1 MNSFTIERVLA
12 LPEILTPSTMYIVK
26 SIDSGLVEIYFTS
39 ADALEIRHVINKS
52 EVQAL
57 INDAVSGFSGT
68 LIVNTIAERDALTLS
83 ANTMVLVLDAT
94 GDVTVTAGAAT
105 YLFNTVASTWHKI
118 AEFESLDLVLTW
130 SVIQNG
136 PISSPGQIDAAV
148 GQSHT
153 HSNLGFLDKVAEDGN
168 GEFVYNGSLIGANVS
183 SLQQQITSKADLLH
197 THPVGEIVNLQ
208 AALDSK
214 ASATHT
220 HTISDISDIANYT
233 GNLVNIDGPTS
244 TYVNRP
250 TTYLI
255 TNHDSYVTYI
265 IGATNGTVSRI
276 NNVITYTPT
285 TVGAG
290 GFTINGKALAVT
302 VNDNAILQPSI
313 SAPVNNSTG
322 LGPSLDIVAST
333 FSLSS
338 PGSDTHLNT
347 DWEIAT
353 DVLFN
358 NVLWSSLAN
367 TINKTAITAPL
378 DNDSANTIVYLR
390 VRYRGTTYLS
400 DWSNT
405 VSITTK
411 TTYLPTVETVI
422 LSASDKAASD
432 QFSYSVAISE
442 DNTRIAVGSPYADIS
457 TYTDAGRTYV
467 FVWSGTSWVQEATLT
482 AAGGLNNWQ
491 FGFSVDIDATGTR
504 LAIGARKAAKHY
516 TTPYSY
522 YTSGI
527 VYIYKRTGTAWTE
540 EAFFYSDTNY
550 ISGSE
555 FGTSVAIDNG
565 GDRVVVGA
573 PYTNY
578 AGVGRGTF
586 YVFKRTE
593 TTWTKELFTTSAP
606 ASNEHCGTSVDISN
620 DGSRIIV
627 GTPHSDPVSVTDA
640 GRVDIWVRN
649 GVTWTTEA
657 ALLAS
662 DAVTLDAFGTAVA
675 ISGDGSRAIVGV
687 PLANPS
693 SLADGGKAY
702 IYSRS
707 GSTWTQEAI
716 LTASDKATSDQFGN
730 SVSIDKYGIRVAV
743 GSYLNDPGAISAAGA
758 VYLFSRS
765 GTAWTQQV
773 KLAASDKT
781 TNHWFGVSVALAP
794 VTPLLVVGASQANP
808 SGVTLAGKA
817 YLFA

>member
-12 LPEILTPSTMYIVK
+12 LPEVLAPSTMYIVK

-39 ADALEIRHVINKS
+39 ADALEVRHVINKS
-52 EVQAL
+52 EVQSL

-68 LIVNTIAERDALTLS
+68 LIVNTIAERDALVLS

-94 GDVTVTAGAAT
+94 GDGSVAAGAAT
-105 YLFNTVASTWHKI
+105 YLFNMAATIWHKI

-130 SVIQNG
+130 SMVQDG
-136 PISSPGQIDAAV
+136 PVSSPGQIDTAV

-168 GEFVYNGSLIGANVS
+168 GDFVYNGALIGANVS
-183 SLQQQITSKADLLH
+183 TLQQQITSKADLLH

-214 ASATHT
+214 ALLTHA

-233 GNLVNIDGPTS
+233 GNLINIDGPTS
-244 TYVNRP
+244 TYINRS
-250 TTYLI
+250 TTYVI

-265 IGATNGTVSRI
+265 LGTTNGTVSRI
-276 NNVITYTPT
+276 NDIITYTPA

-290 GFTINGKALAVT
+290 GFTINGKALAIT
-302 VNDNAILQPSI
+302 VNDNLILQPSI
-313 SAPVNNSTG
+313 SAPVNNAVN
-322 LGPSLDIVAST
+322 LGPSLDLV
-333 FSLSS
+333 SS
-338 PGSDTHLNT
+338 AFDVTTPGSDTHLDT
-347 DWEIAT
+347 DWQIAT

-367 TINKTAITAPL
+367 AVNKTAITASL
-378 DNDSANTIVYLR
+378 DNSSVNTVLYLR

-405 VSITTK
+405 VTITTK
-411 TTYLPTVETVI
+411 ATYLPTVETAI

-432 QFSYSVAISE
+432 QFSYAVAISE
-442 DNTRIAVGSPYADIS
+442 DNSRIVIGSPYVNIS
-457 TYTDAGRTYV
+457 TYTDVGKAYI
-467 FVWSGTSWVQEATLT
+467 FSWSGTSWVQEAILT
-482 AAGGLNNWQ
+482 PAGGLYNWQ
-491 FGFSVDIDATGTR
+491 FGYSIDIDATGTR
-504 LAIGARKAAKHY
+504 LAIGARKAAKQY

-522 YTSGI
+522 YTGGI
-527 VYIYKRTGTAWTE
+527 VYIYKRTGTSWAE
-540 EAFFYSDTNY
+540 ETFFYSDPNY
-550 ISGSE
+550 ISGAD

-578 AGVGRGTF
+578 SGPERGTV

-593 TTWTKELFTTSAP
+593 TTWTRELFNTNAPTSY
-606 ASNEHCGTSVDISN
+606 EHSGTSVDISN

-627 GTPHSDPVSVTDA
+627 GTPQSDPTAITDA

-649 GVTWTTEA
+649 GVTWTVEA
-657 ALLAS
+657 TLTAS
-662 DAVTLDAFGTAVA
+662 DKVTLDAFGTAVA
-675 ISGDGSRAIVGV
+675 ISGDGSRAIVGA
-687 PLANPS
+687 PMANPS
-693 SLADGGKAY
+693 SLADGGKVY
-702 IYSRS
+702 IYRRS
-707 GSTWTQEAI
+707 GSAWSQETI
-716 LTASDKATSDQFGN
+716 LTTSDVVANDRFGQ

-743 GSYLNDPGAISAAGA
+743 GSYLSDPGTISAAGSA
-758 VYLFSRS
+758 YLFSRS
-765 GTAWTQQV
+765 ETTWTQQT

-781 TNHWFGVSVALAP
+781 TNHWFGFSVALAP
-794 VTPLLVVGASQANP
+794 VTPLLVVGAPQANP
-808 SGVTLAGKA
+808 SGVTIAGKA
-817 YLFA
+817 YLFS